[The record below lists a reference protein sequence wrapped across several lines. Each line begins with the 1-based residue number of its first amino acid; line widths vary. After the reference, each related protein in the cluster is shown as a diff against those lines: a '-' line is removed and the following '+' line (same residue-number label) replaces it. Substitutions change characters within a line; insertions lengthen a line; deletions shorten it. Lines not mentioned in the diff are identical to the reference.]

1 MEPISHPST
10 SASEATADGE
20 HDYQYIEAAYDLPI
34 PFCRTEHGRSGSG
47 PGEVFA
53 SKVCAYVCVCDCV
66 CMCVCRCVCMH
77 ACACL
82 CVCVSIATSV

>member
-1 MEPISHPST
+1 MKPIDHPST

-34 PFCRTEHGRSGSG
+34 PICRTEHGRSGSG

-53 SKVCAYVCVCDCV
+53 SKVCAYVCV
-66 CMCVCRCVCMH
+66 
-77 ACACL
+77 
-82 CVCVSIATSV
+82 